1 LFDFKS
7 IFRAKNHDQLEEN
20 PIKNSED
27 LEDLEP
33 DEEAI
38 EREISLRAEL
48 VKNEDD
54 DESYE
59 LSKKIV
65 YYYHNNIPLIGISD
79 HKVIEGLF
87 LLAAIK
93 KDKRFFKRMINEISV
108 TVITEEIYQTI
119 TKMGLSLDDEK
130 INEAFKKVNARVGLE
145 QITIKEVAKEFTSL
159 TIADAIKDLERA
171 DVRTNKKIKRI
182 SLTLVSKDEIL
193 IKTPNLLKTKPNL
206 SEEDREILVEKL
218 HTSKDTIATIDENG
232 IGSIRINH
240 VSNQKSEG
248 NSAQDIKKAIV
259 EGLREGFSLVA
270 KENKNN
276 SKVDEAFEQS
286 IIKVDE
292 DRNENDNNKAPIST
306 KHIKNSNK
314 KPPKKIIPK
323 EKSIVSDEFLNSL
336 TALEKKKI
344 DEIEL

>member
-1 LFDFKS
+1 MFDFKS

-171 DVRTNKKIKRI
+171 DVRTNKKIKIKNNGNKDDI
-182 SLTLVSKDEIL
+182 SRQVYRN
-193 IKTPNLLKTKPNL
+193 NLLKTKPNL

-323 EKSIVSDEFLNSL
+323 EKSIASDEFLNSL